1 MRKLVNT
8 SQLEVEDIH
17 NHMKYIMPENKIDKT
32 VFRYLDIDLKGLEKG
47 KPKYFKGYVF
57 VYHDKEDGILGYEN
71 DGTLYIYYKLIDEIS
86 SGFGLNEFDSKSII
100 GRWAN
105 DRYQLEVNNTK
116 IAYDMRLHVG

>member
-1 MRKLVNT
+1 
-8 SQLEVEDIH
+8 
-17 NHMKYIMPENKIDKT
+17 MPENKIDKT

-71 DGTLYIYYKLIDEIS
+71 NCTLYIYYRLIDDIS
-86 SGFGLNEFDSKSII
+86 SYFGLDRNDSKSII
-100 GRWAN
+100 SRWAS